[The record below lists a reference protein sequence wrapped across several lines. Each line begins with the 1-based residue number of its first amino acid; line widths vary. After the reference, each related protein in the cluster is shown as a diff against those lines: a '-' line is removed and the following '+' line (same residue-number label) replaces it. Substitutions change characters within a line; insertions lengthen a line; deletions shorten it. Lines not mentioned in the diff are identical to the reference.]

1 MTARS
6 SWKTHFLPGAAA
18 ATVICTF
25 GSGHGCTGDT
35 YGQPGGRDND
45 RAGHCAQRG
54 ESARSQHSR
63 SRKHGS
69 PGKHAPKSPL
79 SFVKRKV
86 KINSPFNPSGVTQGT
101 GVRGLSDGCRRGWLC
116 PSFSS
121 VLYLDAPRLPPGM
134 PARSPGGR
142 ALDRAFPECR
152 GGEHFR
158 FLWLC
163 PVAASGVAAIGC
175 AHPGLLPLP
184 VPKAP
189 SSCPDL
195 NASLGS
201 F

>member
-152 GGEHFR
+152 GG
-158 FLWLC
+158 
-163 PVAASGVAAIGC
+163 SI
-175 AHPGLLPLP
+175 
-184 VPKAP
+184 
-189 SSCPDL
+189 S
-195 NASLGS
+195 GS
-201 F
+201 FGSVLWQHQAWRPLAVHTLVYYRCLSRRLRPPVLT